1 MAKKAKKDGNKEIT
15 INNRRAR
22 YDYEL
27 LELYEAGMVLMG
39 SEVKSLRT
47 GQATIGEAF
56 ARFKSGELWLEAM
69 HIPVY
74 TEASYNN
81 HDPHRSRKLLLN
93 KQELSQI
100 KKDVERKGL
109 TIVPVKLYFKAGWV
123 KLQIAVGRGKKNYD
137 KRKDEAKRD
146 AKRQM
151 ESYR

>member
-1 MAKKAKKDGNKEIT
+1 MAKKDIKKDIT
-15 INNRRAR
+15 ISNRRAR

-27 LELYEAGMVLMG
+27 LEMYEAGLVLMG

-56 ARFKSGELWLEAM
+56 ARFKDGELWLEGM

-81 HDPHRSRKLLLN
+81 HDPLRSRKLLLN
-93 KQELSQI
+93 KRELSQLQ
-100 KKDVERKGL
+100 KDVERKGL

-123 KLQIAVGRGKKNYD
+123 KMQIAVGRGKKNYD

>member
-1 MAKKAKKDGNKEIT
+1 MAKKDIKKDIT

-27 LELYEAGMVLMG
+27 LELFEAGMVLQG

-47 GQATIGEAF
+47 GQATLGEAF
-56 ARFKSGELWLEAM
+56 ARFKNGELWLEGM

-81 HDPHRSRKLLLN
+81 HDPLRSRKLLLN
-93 KQELSQI
+93 KTELKQI

-146 AKRQM
+146 AKRQI

>member
-1 MAKKAKKDGNKEIT
+1 MAKKTKQTTKDIT
-15 INNRRAR
+15 ITNRRAR

-27 LELYEAGMVLMG
+27 LELYEAGMVLQG

-47 GQATIGEAF
+47 GQATLGEAF
-56 ARFKSGELWLEAM
+56 ARFKNGELWLEGM

-81 HDPHRSRKLLLN
+81 HDPLRSRKLLLN
-93 KQELSQI
+93 KRELSQI

-151 ESYR
+151 DSYR

>member
-1 MAKKAKKDGNKEIT
+1 MAKKEIKKDIT
-15 INNRRAR
+15 ITNRRAR

-27 LELYEAGMVLMG
+27 LEMYEAGLALKG

-47 GQATIGEAF
+47 GQATLGEAF
-56 ARFKSGELWLEAM
+56 ARFKNGELWLEGM

-74 TEASYNN
+74 SEASYNN
-81 HDPHRSRKLLLN
+81 HDPLRSRKLLLN
-93 KQELSQI
+93 KRELSQL
-100 KKDVERKGL
+100 KKDVDRKGL

>member
-1 MAKKAKKDGNKEIT
+1 MAKKEIAKDIT

-27 LELYEAGMVLMG
+27 LEMYEAGMVLMG

-47 GQATIGEAF
+47 GQATLGEAF
-56 ARFKSGELWLEAM
+56 ARLKNGELWLEGM
-69 HIPVY
+69 HIPIY
-74 TEASYNN
+74 NDASYNN
-81 HDPHRSRKLLLN
+81 HDPLRSRKLLLN
-93 KQELSQI
+93 KRELSQL